1 MKSFRIALL
10 APLALS
16 FVAGFQMQDAPSPS
30 AASMPGADACSA
42 EQYQGLVTQNEVAL
56 STMAFPHTVRVFH
69 PGDAVTKDLRLD
81 RMNIHVDA
89 NGRITAVDCG

>member
-1 MKSFRIALL
+1 MKSLRIALL

-16 FVAGFQMQDAPSPS
+16 FVAGCQMEDAGSTPV
-30 AASMPGADACSA
+30 AALPAADDCSA
-42 EQYQGLVTQNEVAL
+42 GQYQGLVTQNEVAL
-56 STMAFPHTVRVFH
+56 STMAFPHTVRVIH